1 MNDPLTILRSDHR
14 EVARMLSALADS
26 DEGAGREKML
36 AELQTALALHMRIE
50 EELVYP
56 LVEEHVGPEDEEE
69 AEVEH
74 SLAREGLQK
83 AMSLKDAPGFGA
95 VVEMLQAGIKHHVD
109 EEEREI
115 LPELRSALERDEWRA
130 LGDAIAEA
138 KTAAGVTR
146 QTRPTRRSTKRT
158 SKRSKTSSANSR

>member
-26 DEGAGREKML
+26 DEGAERKKML
-36 AELQTALALHMRIE
+36 GELQSALALHMRIE
-50 EELVYP
+50 DELVYP

-74 SLAREGLQK
+74 GLAREGLEK
-83 AMSLKDAPGFGA
+83 AMAMMDAPGFGA
-95 VVEMLQAGIKHHVD
+95 VMEMLQAGIKHHVD

-115 LPELRSALERDEWRA
+115 LPELRSALDRDQWRG

-138 KTAAGVTR
+138 KAAAGDAR
-146 QTRPTRRSTKRT
+146 QAKPTRRSTKRT
-158 SKRSKTSSANSR
+158 SKRGKTSTANSR